1 MKKFNVVVEETVV
14 GNFVVEAENA
24 EDALELAR
32 RNYREGTFVL
42 EPGEVQDLNF
52 LVADSSE
59 EFSA

>member
-42 EPGEVQDLNF
+42 EPGEVQDVCFDVN
-52 LVADSSE
+52 DE
-59 EFSA
+59 E